1 MIRFRYIY
9 LVMVIGMALTLTAC
23 QNNKGGASNSGGS
36 SKEQAI
42 VTIQS
47 QNNFFTTTNKL
58 ESAVA
63 AQNLV
68 LLKQYNIQ
76 AMMKMVGMNI
86 EPFTTFQ
93 IFHPRYGK
101 PMINN
106 DPDAFVS
113 TPLDIAVREN
123 NGEVTVFYR
132 KPSNVYRIFNLPS
145 SLTSKLDNK
154 FAKIAK
160 AAASK

>member
-9 LVMVIGMALTLTAC
+9 LVIGVALTLAAC
-23 QNNKGGASNSGGS
+23 QNNKGRSSTSGGS

-58 ESAVA
+58 QSAVA

-68 LLKQYNIQ
+68 LLKQYDIQ

-86 EPFTTFQ
+86 GPFTTFQ
-93 IFHPRYGK
+93 LFHPRYGK
-101 PMINN
+101 PIINN

-113 TPLDIAVREN
+113 TPLDIAVRES
-123 NGEVTVFYR
+123 NGKITVFYR
-132 KPSNVYRIFNLPS
+132 KPSDVYHIFNLPS
-145 SLTSKLDNK
+145 SLTSKLDND

-160 AAASK
+160 AATSK

>member
-9 LVMVIGMALTLTAC
+9 LIIGMALTLAAC
-23 QNNKGGASNSGGS
+23 QNNKGGANSGGS
-36 SKEQAI
+36 SKAQAI
-42 VTIQS
+42 VTLQS
-47 QNNFFTTTNKL
+47 QNDFFTTTDKL
-58 ESAVA
+58 QRAVA
-63 AQNLV
+63 TQNLV
-68 LLKQYNIQ
+68 LLKEYNIQ

-101 PMINN
+101 PIINN

-123 NGEVTVFYR
+123 NGKVTVFYR
-132 KPSNVYRIFNLPS
+132 KPSDIYHIFNLPS
-145 SLTSKLDNK
+145 SLTSKLDNE